1 MQKVNSTL
9 NPEWLD
15 IISID
20 RKSGGQFSSLCSFYS
35 HSCQDPIPKY
45 CIFCDQLQQAEPLK
59 RAGNTETLAV
69 SVMELL
75 DNFAGYVPSD
85 QELNDI
91 IEDED
96 LGMNTINL
104 SFLDYFDNSLEAVDI
119 IELN

>member
-1 MQKVNSTL
+1 
-9 NPEWLD
+9 
-15 IISID
+15 
-20 RKSGGQFSSLCSFYS
+20 
-35 HSCQDPIPKY
+35 
-45 CIFCDQLQQAEPLK
+45 
-59 RAGNTETLAV
+59 
-69 SVMELL
+69 MELL